1 MSKNDLPPV
10 PPAGRSTKEP
20 RTPDE
25 GQAPSDL
32 ATGAADS
39 RHRNVDKQGRQGNT
53 KVNTTQQGY
62 QQDR

>member
-10 PPAGRSTKEP
+10 PPAGRSDKGP
-20 RTPDE
+20 QAPDRE
-25 GQAPSDL
+25 TAPSDL

-53 KVNTTQQGY
+53 KVNTTHQGF

>member
-10 PPAGRSTKEP
+10 PPAERSNKGP
-20 RTPDE
+20 NASDE
-25 GQAPSDL
+25 GAAPSDL
-32 ATGAADS
+32 ATNAADS

-53 KVNTTQQGY
+53 KVNTTNQGY